1 MDSLDNSTVFF
12 ITHRLSTIKQ
22 ADRIV
27 MMHQGAIA
35 EEGTHDTLMEL
46 KGRYYAL
53 FLQQE
58 AA

>member
-1 MDSLDNSTVFF
+1 VENLQNCTVFF
-12 ITHRLSTIKQ
+12 ITHRLSTIKR

-27 MMHQGAIA
+27 MMHQGVVA
-35 EEGTHDTLMEL
+35 EQGTHQDLMDM